1 MWKQG
6 RDKGDGTKWEDKNV
20 IAKFLAGGSSATSSP
35 SPAPAP
41 SAASKEEDPFNWD
54 K

>member
-1 MWKQG
+1 M
-6 RDKGDGTKWEDKNV
+6 WEDKNV
-20 IAKFLAGGSSATSSP
+20 IAKFLPGGSSATSSP

-41 SAASKEEDPFNWD
+41 SANASTEEDPFDWD